1 MRLDD
6 RHAKAARLLGDG
18 LSQVEVAD
26 VLGVTPRTVRRWQ
39 RAGKIPSVSPNGSGS
54 KKPSFTEARARK
66 EWAMAQKHELQLQQ
80 MRGDLVPAEDVN
92 ARIRGALEPVEVAL
106 RTAHTRLARDWSER
120 LGISEGEA
128 VHLIRGLADDVR
140 ASIVEKLEQAGS

>member
-1 MRLDD
+1 MDD
-6 RHAKAARLLGDG
+6 RYARAARLLEDG

-39 RAGKIPSVSPNGSGS
+39 RAGKVPEVSANGDGGE
-54 KKPSFTEARARK
+54 KPSFSEARARK

-80 MRGDLVPAEDVN
+80 MRGDLVPADDVN
-92 ARIRGALEPVEVAL
+92 ARIRAALEPVDVAL
-106 RTAHTRLARDWSER
+106 RTAHTRLARDWSQR

-128 VHLIRGLADDVR
+128 VHLIRDLTDDVR
-140 ASIVEKLEQAGS
+140 AAIVSELEEAAS